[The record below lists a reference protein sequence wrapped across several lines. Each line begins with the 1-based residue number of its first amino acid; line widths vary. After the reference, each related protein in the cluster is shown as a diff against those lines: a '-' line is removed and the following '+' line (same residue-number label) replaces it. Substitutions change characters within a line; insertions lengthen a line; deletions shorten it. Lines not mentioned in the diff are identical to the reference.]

1 VIDLIARNASAV
13 RWTFLRGLA
22 LVWLA
27 AFVSLGVQID
37 GLAGPD
43 GILPAGAYLEDAR
56 GADGAVPIARLP
68 TLCWWLGTGSTTL
81 EACARPVPRSRYAS
95 PSACFRGWSH

>member
-1 VIDLIARNASAV
+1 MLSARDALAV
-13 RWTFLRGLA
+13 RWLFVRGLA

-43 GILPAGAYLEDAR
+43 GILPAGAYLDYARDAAGR
-56 GADGAVPIARLP
+56 MPLERLP
-68 TLCWWLGTGSTTL
+68 TLCWWLGASDTTL
-81 EACARPVPRSRYAS
+81 QAICAAGAARALLLALGILPGFVSL
-95 PSACFRGWSH
+95 